1 MRYLIFLLFSLAIGV
16 SSSMAQNTIQ
26 SLPRGS
32 AMNLHD
38 QTFFEI
44 EDYSL
49 PPSQAGKSMSWATIL
64 MSLDVRYIQGLGTP
78 TLDSNFV
85 LTIPITGKT
94 DLTVDLSPLR
104 QGLSGGGTGAES
116 FADLTGQLADDDF
129 PNDIISQRM
138 LSPTIVQILNRI
150 PQNPLPLIPS
160 SSGQWVLDT
169 TGSSAEWATAP
180 SGGGGG
186 TSYDDT
192 ELRGRVTQN
201 ETDITDL
208 RGRVTTLENEP
219 DHVDTNTH
227 NNDFRA
233 VADSNARGDLTE
245 DDVTVGG
252 LVLESSRGGFLTPYL
267 ESGSLAYRP
276 FLFGRPHFISAL
288 PVPVLE
294 GDFAVVGDTVYLAKQ
309 TDLATTSS
317 TNFGTSDWIDL
328 TKDNDTIY
336 DDTDLKGRV
345 TDLETEVSQLHVLG
359 SYIDSIRSFH
369 NRWSESHTSTSRI
382 DTSQGYSN
390 FFDYRSGSSNYLSSG
405 ITFDDSQDAIVLPT
419 NSLIRVVSAEWTSLD
434 NHETIAFRN
443 SSGQDVPFVRLE
455 GGVLQYN
462 SSGSRSGITWVNA
475 GIPPLGTQ
483 VRPNI
488 GDTLILQVRPSG
500 SGIRVVPV
508 IKLTQGTTTA
518 NDDVFQELNDFEI
531 SNADPDLTRWEFRG
545 VTNYKGFDPSQS
557 LSHDQLEDLLRDHID
572 QMWAF
577 GTARLVQTDTEVD
590 QYGPK
595 INFQNNIQ
603 VEGTELPDYIRSVAG
618 SGTDTPSGG
627 VTSEQVS
634 SAIESAVE
642 DYALSGS
649 PNAKIDDNRLN
660 RPLTEVYQHILDQWT
675 YTSSDNIDVT
685 FTSFSVP
692 YSNSTGVIRQIHLNN
707 ETVTFDGTQGSP
719 THIQF
724 IEGSTTLEYPLTLSS
739 GNVYSMGE
747 SQDGNFPSD
756 DIGLSNEYEVKI
768 RTATGFLVLSSLAV
782 ASSHVDISNAI
793 GLPSL
798 TKENLRTILES
809 GSSSTGLAYSSL
821 RGTPTVP
828 TRWINDVTLSG
839 STFTF
844 DVIGGSDRVLTV
856 PDNDTLSGL
865 SCSTGEIAKYS
876 GSSWSCA
883 RDEIGMDKDVLG
895 SLNCSTNQIAQYN
908 GTAWACVD
916 TPSGGGGGGST
927 TTIHYDELTI
937 NSDNQSLTVPSGRTL
952 GDYFEIQLLLG
963 YSPRVV
969 GSVTTIRSAFTV
981 PLRALISSIS
991 ASGYGV
997 PAESRGAGAYQLEST
1012 PSAVTATSTTI
1023 SFTLRD
1029 LDDASA
1035 DSFVIVEA
1043 VGIRIATSTTTQ
1055 TDVSRLYQGWG
1066 QENSFTL
1073 SNLTEVT
1080 NINEF
1085 FRAQNKTEGR
1095 DYFYI
1100 VFEGDVTLTSIY
1112 VRSGDS
1118 ISFYNRSTTTI
1129 GGETYTVYRTAETQ
1143 TDVLNGT
1150 PIRPVI
1156 SGGN

>member
-1 MRYLIFLLFSLAIGV
+1 MIKFLFSLLFLFSL
-16 SSSMAQNTIQ
+16 SSEAVRISEYNEANAQHLM
-26 SLPRGS
+26 SGW
-32 AMNLHD
+32 
-38 QTFFEI
+38 FEI
-44 EDYSL
+44 LVPSDPDPLNRNRKLSYDTLQMVLSTVYS
-49 PPSQAGKSMSWATIL
+49 GKLGDATL
-64 MSLDVRYIQGLGTP
+64 NP
-78 TLDSNFV
+78 TTYV
-85 LTIPITGKT
+85 LTIPIAGESAK
-94 DLTVDLSPLR
+94 TVDLSPLR
-104 QGLSGGGTGAES
+104 EGLSGGGAGAES
-116 FADLTGQLADDDF
+116 FADLTGQLDDDDF

-219 DHVDTNTH
+219 DPIDTNTH

-294 GDFAVVGDTVYLAKQ
+294 GDFAVVGDKVYLAKQ
-309 TDLATTSS
+309 TDLATTGS

-462 SSGSRSGITWVNA
+462 SSGSRSGINWVNA
-475 GIPPLGTQ
+475 EIPPSAGQ

-500 SGIRVVPV
+500 SGVQVVPV
-508 IKLTQGTTTA
+508 IKLTQGTTSA
-518 NDDVFQELNDFEI
+518 NDDVFQELDNFII

-590 QYGPK
+590 EYGPK
-595 INFQNNIQ
+595 INFENNIQ
-603 VEGTELPDYIRSVAG
+603 VEGTELPDYIRTIAG
-618 SGTDTPSGG
+618 SGSGG
-627 VTSEQVS
+627 GTGVTLSQVN
-634 SAIESAVE
+634 SAIQSAVE

-649 PNAKIDDNRLN
+649 PNAKLDDNRLN
-660 RPLTEVYQHILDQWT
+660 RPLTEVYQNILDQFT
-675 YTSSDNIDVT
+675 YRAGSDQITASLGTSLI
-685 FTSFSVP
+685 
-692 YSNSTGVIRQIHLNN
+692 Y
-707 ETVTFDGTQGSP
+707 
-719 THIQF
+719 
-724 IEGSTTLEYPLTLSS
+724 
-739 GNVYSMGE
+739 
-747 SQDGNFPSD
+747 
-756 DIGLSNEYEVKI
+756 
-768 RTATGFLVLSSLAV
+768 
-782 ASSHVDISNAI
+782 
-793 GLPSL
+793 
-798 TKENLRTILES
+798 
-809 GSSSTGLAYSSL
+809 SSSTGIIRNFSAGDDQITLDMEREDARTLYVEYGGNTYNFPLSHNSSGLYDINPDSGVGVNSAIQSAGSVVLALLDGDGNRIQLEPSEISLSSSFDVSNAMGLPDISRNNL
-821 RGTPTVP
+821 RTLLESFGAGNGLDYGTLRNPPNVP
-828 TRWINDVTLSG
+828 THYVNDVTLSG

-844 DVIGGSDRVLTV
+844 DVIGGSDRILTV

-865 SCSTGEIAKYS
+865 SCATGEIAKYS
-876 GSSWSCA
+876 GSSWFCA
-883 RDEIGMDKDVLG
+883 RDEIGTDTDTDTLG
-895 SLNCSTNQIAQYN
+895 DLSCSTNQIAQYN

-916 TPSGGGGGGST
+916 TPSGGGGGTAPTKAELLTTLGTLTTAERSALGFDTAHPIILTRNFNADSLNACAGSSIGGNT
-927 TTIHYDELTI
+927 CTWIVANTQGSGQGIP
-937 NSDNQSLTVPSGRTL
+937 SASLTGDLRPTNVQTDSPL
-952 GDYFEIQLLLG
+952 GDFL
-963 YSPRVV
+963 
-969 GSVTTIRSAFTV
+969 
-981 PLRALISSIS
+981 
-991 ASGYGV
+991 
-997 PAESRGAGAYQLEST
+997 
-1012 PSAVTATSTTI
+1012 
-1023 SFTLRD
+1023 
-1029 LDDASA
+1029 
-1035 DSFVIVEA
+1035 
-1043 VGIRIATSTTTQ
+1043 
-1055 TDVSRLYQGWG
+1055 
-1066 QENSFTL
+1066 
-1073 SNLTEVT
+1073 
-1080 NINEF
+1080 
-1085 FRAQNKTEGR
+1085 
-1095 DYFYI
+1095 
-1100 VFEGDVTLTSIY
+1100 
-1112 VRSGDS
+1112 
-1118 ISFYNRSTTTI
+1118 I
-1129 GGETYTVYRTAETQ
+1129 GGEYRFNGGTILRVFSS
-1143 TDVLNGT
+1143 TDLRLVST
-1150 PIRPVI
+1150 P
-1156 SGGN
+1156 

>member
-116 FADLTGQLADDDF
+116 FADLTGQISAGQI
-129 PNDIISQRM
+129 PNDIITQLM
-138 LSPTIVQILNRI
+138 LSPNLVSVLNSFLNEGAVDARI
-150 PQNPLPLIPS
+150 RSADNVGSETEYGVFQKASITDATSGTSTAKVLTPSTLVNSINSNGRIKEEIEDNTETLLANPKPS
-160 SSGQWVLDT
+160 DKGAIHSTWLGNS
-169 TGSSAEWATAP
+169 P
-180 SGGGGG
+180 SDGG

-219 DHVDTNTH
+219 DPIDTNTH

-245 DDVTVGG
+245 DDVTIGG
-252 LVLESSRGGFLTPYL
+252 LVLEADRGGFLTPYL

-276 FLFGRPHFISAL
+276 FLFGRPHFISGSSGI
-288 PVPVLE
+288 PVLE
-294 GDFAVVGDTVYLAKQ
+294 GDFAIVGDKVYLAKQ
-309 TDLATTSS
+309 TDLATTGS

-419 NSLIRVVSAEWTSLD
+419 NSLIRVVSFEWTSLD

-462 SSGSRSGITWVNA
+462 SSGSRSGINWVNA
-475 GIPPLGTQ
+475 GIPPSGTQ

-508 IKLTQGTTTA
+508 IKLTQGTTSV

-577 GTARLVQTDTEVD
+577 GKARLIQTDTEVD

-595 INFQNNIQ
+595 INFQNNLQ
-603 VEGTELPDYIRSVAG
+603 VEGTELPDYIRTIAG
-618 SGTDTPSGG
+618 SETDTPSGG
-627 VTSEQVS
+627 VTLEQVN
-634 SAIESAVE
+634 SAIQSAVE

-649 PNAKIDDNRLN
+649 PNALINDNRISSNIARTNQIPSTIVTDVALN
-660 RPLTEVYQHILDQWT
+660 GNNLL
-675 YTSSDNIDVT
+675 
-685 FTSFSVP
+685 FSRF
-692 YSNSTGVIRQIHLNN
+692 G
-707 ETVTFDGTQGSP
+707 GSARSI
-719 THIQF
+719 T
-724 IEGSTTLEYPLTLSS
+724 
-739 GNVYSMGE
+739 
-747 SQDGNFPSD
+747 
-756 DIGLSNEYEVKI
+756 
-768 RTATGFLVLSSLAV
+768 
-782 ASSHVDISNAI
+782 
-793 GLPSL
+793 LPSGGG
-798 TKENLRTILES
+798 S
-809 GSSSTGLAYSSL
+809 G
-821 RGTPTVP
+821 
-828 TRWINDVTLSG
+828 VTLDEVNSAIASAVEDYALSG
-839 STFTF
+839 SPNAL
-844 DVIGGSDRVLTV
+844 ININRI
-856 PDNDTLSGL
+856 PDD
-865 SCSTGEIAKYS
+865 I
-876 GSSWSCA
+876 A
-883 RDEIGMDKDVLG
+883 RDSEIPDLPDAPSLDGSYILDMKSSVALWIQLTKNRLLTILG
-895 SLNCSTNQIAQYN
+895 TL
-908 GTAWACVD
+908 TADEQTALGI
-916 TPSGGGGGGST
+916 SSGGGGGST
-927 TTIHYDELTI
+927 LG
-937 NSDNQSLTVPSGRTL
+937 SDNFTISGGTVTVPSGRTL
-952 GDYFEIQLLLG
+952 GDYFQIQIQIDFSTNASQRSGTDVMGNVIPVRLL
-963 YSPRVV
+963 
-969 GSVTTIRSAFTV
+969 IE
-981 PLRALISSIS
+981 SSETGLVIPF
-991 ASGYGV
+991 V
-997 PAESRGAGAYQLEST
+997 SRGADAYSIQ
-1012 PSAVTATSTTI
+1012 I
-1023 SFTLRD
+1023 
-1029 LDDASA
+1029 DASSVTSSST
-1035 DSFVIVEA
+1035 SFSMSGINVNGSTANPTIV
-1043 VGIRIATSTTTQ
+1043 V
-1055 TDVSRLYQGWG
+1055 
-1066 QENSFTL
+1066 
-1073 SNLTEVT
+1073 
-1080 NINEF
+1080 
-1085 FRAQNKTEGR
+1085 
-1095 DYFYI
+1095 DYAI
-1100 VFEGDVTLTSIY
+1100 G
-1112 VRSGDS
+1112 VR
-1118 ISFYNRSTTTI
+1118 F
-1129 GGETYTVYRTAETQ
+1129 
-1143 TDVLNGT
+1143 
-1150 PIRPVI
+1150 
-1156 SGGN
+1156 